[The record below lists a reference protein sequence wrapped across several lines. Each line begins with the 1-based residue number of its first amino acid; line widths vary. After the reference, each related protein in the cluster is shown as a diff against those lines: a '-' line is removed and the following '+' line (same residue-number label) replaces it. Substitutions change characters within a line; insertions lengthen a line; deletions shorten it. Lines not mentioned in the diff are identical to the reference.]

1 MSQDQ
6 KKTQKDRGRSR
17 VGAATGATGVG
28 QMLGSKRFRGS
39 SDELGQDPS
48 HDVDPDPDYLI
59 DNCWEVWLI
68 WITAEEIHPAP
79 V

>member
-6 KKTQKDRGRSR
+6 KKTQKDRGRSCLF
-17 VGAATGATGVG
+17 GVG
-28 QMLGSKRFRGS
+28 QMLGSRRFRGS

-59 DNCWEVWLI
+59 DNCWEV
-68 WITAEEIHPAP
+68 
-79 V
+79 